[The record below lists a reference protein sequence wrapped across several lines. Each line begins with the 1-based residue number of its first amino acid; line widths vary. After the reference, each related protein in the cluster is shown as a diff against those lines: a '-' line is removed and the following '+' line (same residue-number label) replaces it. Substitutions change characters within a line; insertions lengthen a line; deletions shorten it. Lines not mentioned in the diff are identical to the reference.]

1 MSVEL
6 TSAVFASDI
15 VEFKENND
23 KNSII
28 QLVKHRYDERF
39 INPFRDNSQKHG
51 FAMMAVCCLMVE
63 SLISMKRGINET
75 SDARNEQG
83 HKIYSGELFRR
94 VF

>member
-39 INPFRDNSQKHG
+39 INPFRDNSLKTWLCDDG
-51 FAMMAVCCLMVE
+51 CML
-63 SLISMKRGINET
+63 LNG
-75 SDARNEQG
+75 
-83 HKIYSGELFRR
+83 
-94 VF
+94 